1 MPGGE
6 IPVGLGFPRAGT
18 PHPRSYGTFVRV
30 LAIYVR
36 ERKTITLEDA
46 VRKMSSFPAQRL
58 GLLDR
63 GLIRPGMKA
72 DITVFDPTRV
82 RDAATY
88 DQPHQYA
95 LGVPLVIVGG
105 QIVFEGQAMTGS
117 RPGKVLYGPAKSTI
131 PDR

>member
-1 MPGGE
+1 
-6 IPVGLGFPRAGT
+6 
-18 PHPRSYGTFVRV
+18 
-30 LAIYVR
+30 
-36 ERKTITLEDA
+36 
-46 VRKMSSFPAQRL
+46 
-58 GLLDR
+58 
-63 GLIRPGMKA
+63 MKA
-72 DITVFDPTRV
+72 DIAVFDPTRV